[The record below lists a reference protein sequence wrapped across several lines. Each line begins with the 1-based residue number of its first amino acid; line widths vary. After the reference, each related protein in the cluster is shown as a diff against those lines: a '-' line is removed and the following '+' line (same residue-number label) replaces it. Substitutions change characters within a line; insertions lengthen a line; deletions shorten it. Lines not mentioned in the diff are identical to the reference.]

1 MTDKQSCEPNQ
12 TNIEDFKEV
21 ERFKLSI
28 WIAKAFSAFIMSVC
42 GIVLV
47 SYVYLT
53 IKTHTLPDL
62 TTVGTFMGG
71 FFEIIKV
78 VVSE

>member
-1 MTDKQSCEPNQ
+1 MTDKQTCEPIQ
-12 TNIEDFKEV
+12 TNIDDYKEV

-28 WIAKAFSAFIMSVC
+28 WIAKAFSTFIMFIF
-42 GIVLV
+42 GIVLT

-62 TTVGTFMGG
+62 TFVGTFMGG